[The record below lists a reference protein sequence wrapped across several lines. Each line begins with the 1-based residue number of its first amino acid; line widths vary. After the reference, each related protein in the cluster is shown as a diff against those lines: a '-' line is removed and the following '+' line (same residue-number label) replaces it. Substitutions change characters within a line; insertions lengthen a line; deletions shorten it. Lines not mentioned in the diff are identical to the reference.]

1 MTPTNN
7 LEPLF
12 KDVQYLLDRLAIRDC
27 AVRHA
32 RGCDRYDS
40 ALLAG
45 AYHADGLDEHGFA
58 INPGPKYP
66 EWANAAHAERFQT
79 HTHNVFQQVCEI
91 DGDVAHCETYVIG
104 MFKDKEDGD
113 FPIPVWP
120 LPRSVGTSRRRVENY
135 GAPLA
140 GRWPTDG
147 PRLDADL
154 AGIYPAGL
162 YQRDAGRAG
171 SVLSASV
178 DLNSPGTPMVTV

>member
-1 MTPTNN
+1 MTPTDD

-104 MFKDKEDGD
+104 MFKDKEGA
-113 FPIPVWP
+113 
-120 LPRSVGTSRRRVENY
+120 TSRFLYGRYLDRLERRGGEWRITVRRSPVDGLLTGHASMLTLPAFIQQGYIKGMQDERDLSY
-135 GAPLA
+135 RRPLTLTAPA
-140 GRWPTDG
+140 HRW
-147 PRLDADL
+147 
-154 AGIYPAGL
+154 
-162 YQRDAGRAG
+162 
-171 SVLSASV
+171 
-178 DLNSPGTPMVTV
+178 